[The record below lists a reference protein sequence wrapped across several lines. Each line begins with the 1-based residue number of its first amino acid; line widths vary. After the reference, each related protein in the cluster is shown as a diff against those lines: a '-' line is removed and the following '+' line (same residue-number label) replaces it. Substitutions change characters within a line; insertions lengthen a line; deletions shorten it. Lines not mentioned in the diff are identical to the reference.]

1 MSARRMV
8 SLEEI
13 DFPNARF
20 WAYFLSTSY
29 PNALLEE
36 TDQPMYDLV
45 GQVLPVDVRWTDA
58 FTQYYDGVIEERD
71 GYLDAPTTLEAPLDG
86 GDTLKIEFHPGDTL
100 FFLGDTELGSTGPHH
115 RTGTLPYPRLKP
127 LLSLPKGPLL
137 FQLLLPM
144 ARVTLEEAAE
154 LRPLLRAHFTAMG
167 IPPPSHPALTECLIS
182 GLAAD

>member
-29 PNALLEE
+29 PNALLEK

-45 GQVLPVDVRWTDA
+45 GQVLPVDVQWTDA

-100 FFLGDTELGSTGPHH
+100 FFLSDTELGSTGPHH

-127 LLSLPKGPLL
+127 LLSLPKGALL

-182 GLAAD
+182 GLTAD

>member
-71 GYLDAPTTLEAPLDG
+71 GYLDAPTTLEM
-86 GDTLKIEFHPGDTL
+86 
-100 FFLGDTELGSTGPHH
+100 TEIGRASC
-115 RTGTLPYPRLKP
+115 RE
-127 LLSLPKGPLL
+127 
-137 FQLLLPM
+137 
-144 ARVTLEEAAE
+144 RV
-154 LRPLLRAHFTAMG
+154 
-167 IPPPSHPALTECLIS
+167 
-182 GLAAD
+182 